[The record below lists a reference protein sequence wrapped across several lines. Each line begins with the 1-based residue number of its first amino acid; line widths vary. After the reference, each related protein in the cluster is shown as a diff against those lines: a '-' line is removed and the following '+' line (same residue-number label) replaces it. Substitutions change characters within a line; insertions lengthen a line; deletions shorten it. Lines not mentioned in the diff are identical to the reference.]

1 MLKMFFFLFTC
12 FCFCFTVFFFK
23 MLPKFSDFVNSGY
36 CIGKITSKS
45 IRLQPVF
52 IKKLRFEDD
61 EKQIFIV
68 KNL

>member
-1 MLKMFFFLFTC
+1 
-12 FCFCFTVFFFK
+12 
-23 MLPKFSDFVNSGY
+23 MLPKFSDFLNSGY

-61 EKQIFIV
+61 EKQIFSREKMRNSGNYI
-68 KNL
+68 NDYAHSFFGEGF